1 MTKDEALK
9 LALEAM
15 TYADACLKKQLTMK
29 YKHEY
34 AQDLLLEAGT
44 AIKEALA
51 QPEPCGGCK
60 GSGWVTR
67 DPDIGTD
74 QECFVCGGSGA
85 YPKEQEPVAWNV
97 IDPTGKIVATE
108 MNSVRGWARIEGYKP
123 TVEGLLGFHEQG
135 WRVVPTTPPQRT
147 WVGLT
152 DKDKAS
158 FWTADQMT
166 GEEWRRLFAE
176 VEAKLKEKN
185 T

>member
-1 MTKDEALK
+1 MTKEALK
-9 LALEAM
+9 LALEA
-15 TYADACLKKQLTMK
+15 
-29 YKHEY
+29 
-34 AQDLLLEAGT
+34 LEVANSCVDGYYIPKGKTHLPEIELAIT

-51 QPEPCGGCK
+51 SP
-60 GSGWVTR
+60 
-67 DPDIGTD
+67 
-74 QECFVCGGSGA
+74 
-85 YPKEQEPVAWNV
+85 EQEPMACVTYKEVADTMNGLWGG
-97 IDPTGKIVATE
+97 TIVQRQIAEELENT
-108 MNSVRGWARIEGYKP
+108 MLYTTP
-123 TVEGLLGFHEQG
+123 PQG
-135 WRVVPTTPPQRT
+135 IYYTPPQRT

>member
-9 LALEAM
+9 LALEA
-15 TYADACLKKQLTMK
+15 LKQIDEAMPFPVAKL
-29 YKHEY
+29 
-34 AQDLLLEAGT
+34 AQKV
-44 AIKEALA
+44 IKEALA
-51 QPEPCGGCK
+51 EP
-60 GSGWVTR
+60 
-67 DPDIGTD
+67 
-74 QECFVCGGSGA
+74 
-85 YPKEQEPVAWNV
+85 EQEPVAWNV

-152 DKDKAS
+152 DEEIEYAFKTNSVMVDNGNAYMVAGLRAVNIARAIEAALKA
-158 FWTADQMT
+158 
-166 GEEWRRLFAE
+166 
-176 VEAKLKEKN
+176 KN

>member
-9 LALEAM
+9 LALEA
-15 TYADACLKKQLTMK
+15 LKQIDEAMPFPVAKL
-29 YKHEY
+29 
-34 AQDLLLEAGT
+34 AQKV
-44 AIKEALA
+44 IKEALA
-51 QPEPCGGCK
+51 QP
-60 GSGWVTR
+60 
-67 DPDIGTD
+67 
-74 QECFVCGGSGA
+74 
-85 YPKEQEPVAWNV
+85 EQEPVAWNV

-152 DKDKAS
+152 DEDYIKALELCDFDKVAA
-158 FWTADQMT
+158 F
-166 GEEWRRLFAE
+166 EFF
-176 VEAKLKEKN
+176 EAKLKEKN

>member
-51 QPEPCGGCK
+51 QP
-60 GSGWVTR
+60 
-67 DPDIGTD
+67 
-74 QECFVCGGSGA
+74 
-85 YPKEQEPVAWNV
+85 EQEPVAWNV

-152 DKDKAS
+152 DEEKAS

-166 GEEWRRLFAE
+166 QKEWDELFVAIE
-176 VEAKLKEKN
+176 DKLREKN
-185 T
+185 S